1 MALIKKY
8 KTPQYGP
15 IGDKTWKTYKDE
27 KAGPLKVQKEKLD
40 EQASKQYGKVNPKT
54 TGRDSEMMSPY
65 TKNVSSKVTPKQTAP
80 KTYRSLEAGVDY
92 PVYDSVPRNATTTSS
107 KETSSNK
114 EVVTGPLTK
123 PSDTNVSSDR
133 MSWARKAERM
143 ARKMMGGKD

>member
-123 PSDTNVSSDR
+123 PSNTDISSDR
-133 MSWARKAERM
+133 MSWAREAEKK